1 MNKNIMRLPA
11 AALIPLLLLL
21 SCGKKETEWV
31 TYSGE
36 VIAVDLAGTGKDSVD
51 GRPAAGG
58 PAPVEVDPVRIMDL
72 ETGLNT
78 SGNIIPWESMVLSAK
93 IPGRIMT
100 VSVEEGALVAAGSL
114 IAELETQDLSIEL
127 AKAKSEASRARVRYN
142 RVKKLYNSGAAT
154 ITQHETAESAY
165 KGASSALSSLNE
177 KMASARI
184 TAPFA
189 GIVSKKLVLPGSVV
203 NAGQPIAELVDISR
217 VKIDAGFSE
226 IDAKYIEKG
235 RKSQISVDAYPDQKF
250 EGEVDYVGSVVDQQT
265 RTFSVKIV
273 IDNKDRLLK
282 AGMSARVRIL
292 TGAYPGAMTVP
303 AGALVKEDG
312 KSYVFTLTKTG
323 EGEALCVRKQEVEA
337 GSPDGNIVRI
347 ASGLQKDDVVAV
359 RGTEKLSDG
368 ARVIVNAHR

>member
-1 MNKNIMRLPA
+1 MNNKIMRLPA
-11 AALIPLLLLL
+11 AALIPVMLLL
-21 SCGKKETEWV
+21 SCGKKETQWV

-36 VIAVDLAGTGKDSVD
+36 VIAVDLAGKGKDSVG

-58 PAPVEVDPVRIMDL
+58 PVPVEVEPVRIMDL

-100 VSVEEGALVAAGSL
+100 VSVEEGALAAAGSL

-127 AKAKSEASRARVRYN
+127 AKAKSGASRARVRYN
-142 RVKKLYNSGAAT
+142 RIKELYDSGAAT
-154 ITQHETAESAY
+154 ITQQETAESAY
-165 KGASSALSSLNE
+165 KEASSALSSLNE
-177 KMASARI
+177 KMTSARI
-184 TAPFA
+184 TAPFT

-226 IDAKYIEKG
+226 MDAKYIEKG

-312 KSYVFTLTKTG
+312 KSYVFTVIKTG
-323 EGEALCVRKQEVEA
+323 EGEPLCARKQEVEA

-347 ASGLQKDDVVAV
+347 AAGLQKDDVVAV

-368 ARVIVNAHR
+368 ARVTVNAHR